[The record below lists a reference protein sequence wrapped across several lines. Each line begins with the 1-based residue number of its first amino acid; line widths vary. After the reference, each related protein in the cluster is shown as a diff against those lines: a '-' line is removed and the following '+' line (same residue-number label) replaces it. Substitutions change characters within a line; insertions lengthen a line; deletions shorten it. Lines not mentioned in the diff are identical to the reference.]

1 MPFHNGSKPSDFRVP
16 PTPATILSLMIWKPW
31 TLFAVAAAGWMN
43 RQQQEAI
50 EFLKEENK
58 ILREK
63 LGPKRLRLRL
73 SDEQKR
79 RLATKGK
86 ILGRKLLGTFGTLF
100 SPDTIL
106 KWHRM
111 LVARKYDGS
120 ANRRPGPEP
129 KKANMIRDHV
139 LRMAEENPG
148 WGYGRIYGELKGL
161 GYNHERIRDHIPTRR
176 TPL

>member
-1 MPFHNGSKPSDFRVP
+1 M
-16 PTPATILSLMIWKPW
+16 
-31 TLFAVAAAGWMN
+31 GWMN

-63 LGPKRLRLRL
+63 LGPKRLRL

-86 ILGRKLLGTFGTLF
+86 ILGRQLLKEFGTLF

-148 WGYGRIYGELKGL
+148 
-161 GYNHERIRDHIPTRR
+161 
-176 TPL
+176 